1 MQKLTLQFLYSTFIR
16 SFLKLIVGV
25 KFDDSR
31 FLLNEKQF
39 IIVANHN
46 SHLDTMS
53 LMASVPRKLIHKIKP
68 VAAQDHFGK
77 TKFQEKLSIFF
88 INSLLIPRKRDKE
101 NPDNDPINK
110 MIKALDNG
118 FSLIL
123 FPEGT
128 RGEPEKEQPLKPGI
142 ALVLSQRPDIKYV
155 PTYMTGM
162 GKAMPKG
169 DNLIVPTSS
178 TLTFGEPTKI
188 KTTKV
193 DEILKQIESDFIQ
206 LKNKNYRQSSK
217 RP

>member
-1 MQKLTLQFLYSTFIR
+1 MQKLILQFIYSIIVR
-16 SFLKLIVGV
+16 GFLNLIVGV
-25 KFDDSR
+25 KFDDSK
-31 FLLNEKQF
+31 FLLKEKQF

-77 TKFQEKLSIFF
+77 TKFHEKLSDFF
-88 INSLLIPRKRDKE
+88 VNSLLIQRKRDKE

-110 MIKALDNG
+110 MTKALDNG

-142 ALVLSQRPDIKYV
+142 GLVLSKRLDIKYV
-155 PTYMTGM
+155 PVYMRGM

-169 DNLIVPTSS
+169 DNLIVPTNAS
-178 TLTFGEPTKI
+178 LKFGQPTKI
-188 KTTKV
+188 KSVEV
-193 DEILKQIESDFIQ
+193 DDILKQIENDFKE
-206 LKNKNYRQSSK
+206 LKKKNY
-217 RP
+217 PH

>member
-1 MQKLTLQFLYSTFIR
+1 MQKLILQLIYSIFIR
-16 SFLKLIVGV
+16 GFLKLIVGV
-25 KFDDSR
+25 KFGDSK
-31 FLLNEKQF
+31 FLLNEEQF

-53 LMASVPRKLIHKIKP
+53 LMASVPRQLIHKIKP

-77 TKFQEKLSIFF
+77 TKLQEKFSNFF

-110 MIKALDNG
+110 MVRALENG
-118 FSLIL
+118 SSLIL

-142 ALVLSQRPDIKYV
+142 GLVLSQRPDIKYV
-155 PTYMTGM
+155 PAYMTGM

-169 DNLIVPTSS
+169 DNLIVPTSA
-178 TLTFGEPTKI
+178 TLIYGQLAKI
-188 KTTKV
+188 KTTEV
-193 DEILKQIESDFIQ
+193 DGILKQIENDFIE
-206 LKNKNYRQSSK
+206 LKKKNNAYH
-217 RP
+217 

>member
-1 MQKLTLQFLYSTFIR
+1 MQKLTLQFLYSTFVR

-25 KFDDSR
+25 KFDDSK